1 MAQSVRRAE
10 GDAARGARSG
20 APRRADAQRSI
31 NSILDGAL
39 VCFNQGPD
47 ATMTE
52 IAQAAGVGRVTLY
65 GHFKSREE
73 VLDALLTR
81 SLDEA
86 DAQFAELDLEHGPA
100 REAASRLMH
109 APWLLGRY
117 RGLYAAATKHLGP
130 EQVRRLHDTVF
141 ARVARLIARGRDE
154 GAFRTDLP
162 LDWLVSCVYALA
174 HAAVAEADSGN
185 TDPAKVADLL
195 TDSVFGLLRPTTG

>member
-1 MAQSVRRAE
+1 MAQSVRRPE
-10 GDAARGARSG
+10 SGAARGTPSG
-20 APRRADAQRSI
+20 TPRRADAQRSI
-31 NSILDGAL
+31 NSILDAAL

-73 VLDALLTR
+73 VLGTLLAR

-86 DAQFAELDLEHGPA
+86 DKQFAELDLDSGPA
-100 REAASRLMH
+100 REATSRLMH

-117 RGLYAAATKHLGP
+117 RGLYAAATKHLGA

-141 ARVARLIARGRDE
+141 SRVRQLIGRGQDE

-162 LDWLVSCVYALA
+162 LDWLVTCVYALA
-174 HAAVAEADSGN
+174 HAAVTEADSGQ
-185 TDPAKVADLL
+185 TGRDRIADLL
-195 TDSVFGLLRPTTG
+195 TESVLGLLDAR